1 MLKSKRKG
9 HIFSFQLASIYP
21 MTSNV
26 VLNFRVYFLY
36 KACRYKSLLDILLED
51 KSHKLQRCK
60 IFTEAKWLHSI
71 LIASYWYND
80 DTCNCEQNVCDHLY
94 ICNKNATDFSHSC
107 FLHHEHFHYSRDT
120 LNFLRSFFDE
130 QYLN

>member
-1 MLKSKRKG
+1 MYLKSVSKFSISLNKGLSSLIFILLLKSKRKG

-26 VLNFRVYFLY
+26 VLNFRIYFLY

-60 IFTEAKWLHSI
+60 IFTEAK
-71 LIASYWYND
+71 
-80 DTCNCEQNVCDHLY
+80 
-94 ICNKNATDFSHSC
+94 
-107 FLHHEHFHYSRDT
+107 
-120 LNFLRSFFDE
+120 
-130 QYLN
+130 